1 MMPRKS
7 TTTIEIPT
15 ALLKS
20 LMRDESLW
28 EAAESLDRMG
38 EEHDDDTRSRDL
50 FRQAKRLA
58 ELHRL
63 FNDANTRSKRR
74 KATKIDISCLLS
86 EVFGNRAVDILA
98 VFGYASL
105 MPSLNTPHTAGDL
118 VVDAGWK
125 PSEAAHW
132 YRLAA
137 IRGIGFCSED
147 GVAL

>member
-15 ALLKS
+15 KLLKS
-20 LMRDESLW
+20 LLRSDALEL
-28 EAAESLDRMG
+28 AIANAEGTAGVTDG
-38 EEHDDDTRSRDL
+38 KESRDWQRMADQL
-50 FRQAKRLA
+50 QKLEHLLYAA
-58 ELHRL
+58 S
-63 FNDANTRSKRR
+63 TRSKRR
-74 KATKIDISCLLS
+74 KATKVDVSCLLS
-86 EVFGNRAVDILA
+86 EVFGNRSVDILA

-105 MPSLNTPHTAGDL
+105 MPSLNTPHTSGDL

-125 PSEAAHW
+125 PSEAAYW

-137 IRGIGFCSED
+137 IRGIGFCSES

>member
-1 MMPRKS
+1 MMPRKPS
-7 TTTIEIPT
+7 TTTIRIPT

-20 LMRDESLW
+20 LLRS
-28 EAAESLDRMG
+28 EAIELAIANAEGTSGVTDG
-38 EEHDDDTRSRDL
+38 KESRDWQRMADQL
-50 FRQAKRLA
+50 QKLEHLLYAA
-58 ELHRL
+58 S
-63 FNDANTRSKRR
+63 TRSKRR
-74 KATKIDISCLLS
+74 KATKVDVSCLLS
-86 EVFGNRAVDILA
+86 EVFGNRGVDILA

-137 IRGIGFCSED
+137 IRGIGFCSES

>member
-7 TTTIEIPT
+7 TTTIHIPT

-20 LMRDESLW
+20 LLRSDALEL
-28 EAAESLDRMG
+28 AIANAEGTAGVTDG
-38 EEHDDDTRSRDL
+38 KESRDWFL
-50 FRQAKRLA
+50 MAARLQKLEHLLYA
-58 ELHRL
+58 
-63 FNDANTRSKRR
+63 ANTRSKRR

-86 EVFGNRAVDILA
+86 EVFGNRGVDILA

-125 PSEAAHW
+125 ESEAAHW